1 MGVVETL
8 TIVAQHLL
16 KNTQAANKRH
26 LGKEADRGK
35 APDVWPNMSNP
46 SATIRNQE
54 FHTGI
59 ISLRIYV
66 YNVYHIIIIILFKEQ
81 QMYKVIEQKG
91 LAESCTVDVSAELCL
106 GIFCHKIIRC

>member
-1 MGVVETL
+1 MDVVETL

-16 KNTQAANKRH
+16 KDAQAANKRH

-46 SATIRNQE
+46 SVTIRNQE

-66 YNVYHIIIIILFKEQ
+66 YVYHIISYHHYYTIQ
-81 QMYKVIEQKG
+81 R
-91 LAESCTVDVSAELCL
+91 TTDV
-106 GIFCHKIIRC
+106 